1 MEQFKFNYETNN
13 LFTAILSLKSVK
25 EAKCFFRD
33 LCTVDE
39 IKGMSDRWKIAQL
52 LDDKLSYREIA
63 FKLKTSTTTVS
74 RVAQWLNNGMDGY
87 KLVLD
92 RLNHH
97 SSSNISRKS

>member
-1 MEQFKFNYETNN
+1 MKQFKFNNKTSN

-25 EAKCFFRD
+25 EAECFFRD

-39 IKGMSDRWKIAQL
+39 IQEMSDRWEIVQL
-52 LDDKLSYREIA
+52 LNDKLSYRDIA
-63 FKLKTSTTTVS
+63 SKLKTSTTTVS

-87 KLVLD
+87 KLVLG

-97 SSSNISRKS
+97 NSSNISRKS

>member
-1 MEQFKFNYETNN
+1 MEQFKFNNKTSD

-25 EAKCFFRD
+25 EAECFFRD

-39 IKGMSDRWKIAQL
+39 IQEMSDRWEIAQL
-52 LDDKLSYREIA
+52 LNDKLSYRDIA
-63 FKLKTSTTTVS
+63 SKLKTSTTTVS

-87 KLVLD
+87 KLVLN

-97 SSSNISRKS
+97 NSSNISRKS

>member
-1 MEQFKFNYETNN
+1 MEQFKFSNKTNN

-25 EAKCFFRD
+25 EAECFFRD

-39 IKGMSDRWKIAQL
+39 IKEMSDRWEIVQL
-52 LDDKLSYREIA
+52 LNDKLSYRDIA
-63 FKLKTSTTTVS
+63 SKLKTSTTTVS

-87 KLVLD
+87 KLVLG

-97 SSSNISRKS
+97 SSSSISRKS

>member
-1 MEQFKFNYETNN
+1 MGQFKFNNKTND

-25 EAKCFFRD
+25 EAECFFRD

-39 IKGMSDRWKIAQL
+39 IQEMSDRWEIAQL
-52 LDDKLSYREIA
+52 LNDKLSYRDIA
-63 FKLKTSTTTVS
+63 SKLKTSTTTVS

-87 KLVLD
+87 KLVLN

-97 SSSNISRKS
+97 NSSNISRKS

>member
-1 MEQFKFNYETNN
+1 MKQFKFNNKTNN
-13 LFTAILSLKSVK
+13 LFKAILSLKSAK
-25 EAKCFFRD
+25 EAECFFRD

-39 IKGMSDRWKIAQL
+39 IKEMSDRWEIVQL
-52 LDDKLSYREIA
+52 LNTGLSYRDVA
-63 FKLKTSTTTVS
+63 SRLKTSTTTVS

-87 KLVLD
+87 KLVLT